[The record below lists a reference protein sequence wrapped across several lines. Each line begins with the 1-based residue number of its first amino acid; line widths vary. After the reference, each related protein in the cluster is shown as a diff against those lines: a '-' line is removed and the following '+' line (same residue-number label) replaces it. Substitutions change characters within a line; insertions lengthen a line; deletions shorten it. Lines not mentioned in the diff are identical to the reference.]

1 MPRIVHLT
9 TVHNPFDN
17 RIFHR
22 ECRTLV
28 EAGYEVVLLAG
39 HNRDESREGVEIRG
53 LSPSSSR
60 LARMTTGVARAFFK
74 AWGARAD
81 LYHFHDPELIPAA
94 LLLRLLGKR
103 VVYDIHEDNR
113 TAIREREYLPAWLRA
128 LVAGVFA
135 LFESAAGRFFRLVLA
150 ERYYAERFPRGTTIL
165 NYARF
170 PELDDARLANR
181 PRADHPRLIYTG
193 NVKDYRGAHHHADL
207 LGHLPDAEVLLVG
220 RCDTGLAAQL
230 QRDRLHLEGVGAY
243 VPHER
248 IVEHYLREQWTAGL
262 ALFPPGQH
270 TLRKEL
276 TKLFEYMAYGIPI
289 LCSNFPNL
297 RQIVETT
304 NCGLCVDPADGAA
317 AAAAVRY
324 LWEHPDEAR
333 RMGDNGRA
341 AARKTFNWET
351 QAAKLLQFYAQA
363 LR

>member
-39 HNRDESREGVEIRG
+39 HNRAESCEGVKIRS

-135 LFESAAGRFFRLVLA
+135 LFESAAGQ
-150 ERYYAERFPRGTTIL
+150 
-165 NYARF
+165 
-170 PELDDARLANR
+170 
-181 PRADHPRLIYTG
+181 
-193 NVKDYRGAHHHADL
+193 KD
-207 LGHLPDAEVLLVG
+207 
-220 RCDTGLAAQL
+220 
-230 QRDRLHLEGVGAY
+230 
-243 VPHER
+243 
-248 IVEHYLREQWTAGL
+248 W
-262 ALFPPGQH
+262 
-270 TLRKEL
+270 
-276 TKLFEYMAYGIPI
+276 
-289 LCSNFPNL
+289 
-297 RQIVETT
+297 
-304 NCGLCVDPADGAA
+304 
-317 AAAAVRY
+317 
-324 LWEHPDEAR
+324 
-333 RMGDNGRA
+333 
-341 AARKTFNWET
+341 
-351 QAAKLLQFYAQA
+351 
-363 LR
+363 

>member
-1 MPRIVHLT
+1 M
-9 TVHNPFDN
+9 N
-17 RIFHR
+17 RAIEGR
-22 ECRTLV
+22 V
-28 EAGYEVVLLAG
+28 EAVVIEEPNL
-39 HNRDESREGVEIRG
+39 NG
-53 LSPSSSR
+53 LHCLTR
-60 LARMTTGVARAFFK
+60 L
-74 AWGARAD
+74 
-81 LYHFHDPELIPAA
+81 
-94 LLLRLLGKR
+94 
-103 VVYDIHEDNR
+103 
-113 TAIREREYLPAWLRA
+113 
-128 LVAGVFA
+128 
-135 LFESAAGRFFRLVLA
+135 
-150 ERYYAERFPRGTTIL
+150 
-165 NYARF
+165 
-170 PELDDARLANR
+170 ELDDARLANR

-333 RMGDNGRA
+333 KMGDNGRA

-363 LR
+363 MR